1 MPKRSLAGTVGLAVA
16 AAIAIAPSASA
27 APAGMSAGQA
37 ARLQQQV
44 DHVIQTSAPGARQIA
59 PNQVHWP
66 RDGVTLTLA
75 APGKASAASWRD
87 CPRKYACLWEDFDAE
102 GRRIQFFHYRTYIL
116 SNWGMPPHTPRG
128 ASSYYNRQT
137 GGAKAIL
144 HADFDFSMR
153 GHGNLY
159 GALNDRGRR
168 ITLRP

>member
-16 AAIAIAPSASA
+16 AAIAIAPSATA
-27 APAGMSAGQA
+27 APAGQS

-44 DHVIQTSAPGARQIA
+44 DHVIEHSAPGARQIA
-59 PNQVHWP
+59 PNRVQWP
-66 RDGVTLTLA
+66 RAGVTLTLA
-75 APGKASAASWRD
+75 APGKATASSVRD
-87 CPRKYACLWEDFDAE
+87 CPRRYACLWQDFEAR

-116 SNWGMPPHTPRG
+116 SNWGMPPFTPRG
-128 ASSYYNRQT
+128 ASSYANHQT

-144 HADFDFSMR
+144 HADFDFSMH